1 VQQINYIRN
10 TKLKIMKKHL
20 FALLVILFSLTTS
33 KAQLIFANKKD
44 LPSFNFK
51 DGKTTVLLTNDEEL
65 NTAFKE
71 DVKENWKINDVEFMT
86 TNELLAGKKL
96 EKYFLMLTKLT
107 IIKDGPDANYC
118 FLGFGKSDQAYVD
131 KLISKY
137 NKNKK
142 KPLDL
147 STVGDNIVGS
157 TIDISSISEFYT
169 ISSFYDSKPTFI
181 NKQELITMLPIHIL
195 NVNWLL
201 SNDIKVFYPEN
212 DNGIK
217 NNTCFASFNAHSC
230 DLKKLTLL
238 VLDEHTV
245 EKHKVDESSKG
256 FDLAEFKKYYSGEVK
271 IVSDDEFNKLF
282 KSENKEKYCV
292 LTQGVYEHVGYTMTY
307 RLDGKPMFGFYI
319 MAGPYGYSTSIYKG
333 FQKYLCNKR

>member
-1 VQQINYIRN
+1 
-10 TKLKIMKKHL
+10 MKKHL

-33 KAQLIFANKKD
+33 NAQLIFANKKD

-65 NTAFKE
+65 NAAFKE
-71 DVKENWKINDVEFMT
+71 SLKENWKINDVEFMT
-86 TNELLAGKKL
+86 YDELLAGKKL
-96 EKYFLMLTKLT
+96 EKYFLCIVKLSPNDMNNRT
-107 IIKDGPDANYC
+107 QNYC
-118 FLGFGKSDQAYVD
+118 FMNFGKSDQTAVD
-131 KLISKY
+131 DLIKRY
-137 NKNKK
+137 NKQKVKK
-142 KPLDL
+142 YPLDIYSL
-147 STVGDNIVGS
+147 GDRIVGS
-157 TIDISSISEFYT
+157 TIDMSSISTFNNE
-169 ISSFYDSKPTFI
+169 SSLYDPKPMFI
-181 NKQELITMLPIHIL
+181 NKQELITMLPVHIL

-230 DLKKLTLL
+230 DLKNMTLL
-238 VLDEHTV
+238 VLEEHSV
-245 EKHKVDESSKG
+245 AKHKVDPFSKG
-256 FDLAEFKKYYSGEVK
+256 FNLTEFKKYYSGEVK
-271 IVSDDEFNKLF
+271 IVSDEEFTKLL

-292 LTQGVYEHVGYTMTY
+292 LTQGVYEQVGYTMTY

-319 MAGPYGYSTSIYKG
+319 MAGPYGYSPSIYKG

>member
-1 VQQINYIRN
+1 
-10 TKLKIMKKHL
+10 MKKHF

-65 NTAFKE
+65 NAAFKE
-71 DVKENWKINDVEFMT
+71 SLKENWKINDVEFMT
-86 TNELLAGKKL
+86 YDELFAGKKL
-96 EKYFLMLTKLT
+96 EKYFLMLTKQYFFLN
-107 IIKDGPDANYC
+107 GPSENYC
-118 FLGFGKSDQAYVD
+118 YLSFGKSDQTYID
-131 KLISKY
+131 KTIAKY
-137 NKNKK
+137 NKQKEKK
-142 KPLDL
+142 GLPNLF
-147 STVGDNIVGS
+147 TIGDNIVGS
-157 TIDISSISEFYT
+157 TIDISSISDFNT
-169 ISSFYDSKPTFI
+169 TSSFYDSKPTFI
-181 NKQELITMLPIHIL
+181 NKQEFITMLPIHIL

-238 VLDEHTV
+238 VLEEHTL
-245 EKHKVDESSKG
+245 EKHNVAKSSNG
-256 FDLAEFKKYYSGEVK
+256 FSLTEFKKYYSGEVK
-271 IVSDDEFNKLF
+271 IVSDEEFKKLL
-282 KSENKEKYCV
+282 KSENKEKYCI

-319 MAGPYGYSTSIYKG
+319 MAGPYGYSPSIYKG

>member
-1 VQQINYIRN
+1 
-10 TKLKIMKKHL
+10 MKKHL

-51 DGKTTVLLTNDEEL
+51 DGKTTVLLTNDEEV
-65 NTAFKE
+65 NAAFKASI
-71 DVKENWKINDVEFMT
+71 KENWKINDVEFMT
-86 TNELLAGKKL
+86 YDELLAGKKL
-96 EKYFLMLTKLT
+96 EKYFLC
-107 IIKDGPDANYC
+107 IIKRSLEYQNSSGANYC
-118 FLGFGKSDQAYVD
+118 YLSFGKSDQS
-131 KLISKY
+131 LIDDMIKRY
-137 NKNKK
+137 NKQKDKK
-142 KPLDL
+142 YPLDIFTL
-147 STVGDNIVGS
+147 GARIVGS
-157 TIDISSISEFYT
+157 TIDMSSIST
-169 ISSFYDSKPTFI
+169 VNNGSSLYDPKPMFI
-181 NKQELITMLPIHIL
+181 NKQEFVTMLPIHIL

-230 DLKKLTLL
+230 DLKKMTLL
-238 VLDEHTV
+238 VLEEHTV
-245 EKHKVDESSKG
+245 AKHKLDPFSKG

-271 IVSDDEFNKLF
+271 IVSDEEFNKLL
-282 KSENKEKYCV
+282 KSENKEKYCI

-319 MAGPYGYSTSIYKG
+319 MAGPYGYSPSIYKG